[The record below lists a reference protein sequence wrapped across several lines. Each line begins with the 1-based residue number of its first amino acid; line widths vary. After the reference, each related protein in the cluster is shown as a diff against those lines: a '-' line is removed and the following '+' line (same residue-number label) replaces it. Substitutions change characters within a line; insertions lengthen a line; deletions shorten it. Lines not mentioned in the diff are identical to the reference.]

1 MRQDGSRKSTRVV
14 FLASLA
20 LLALV
25 VTVAL
30 FLSRD
35 VAVSEAQGGEIPLDR
50 GKQADAE
57 RLRGLADH
65 LQRTESECEDPSLM
79 QGRQAYAARLSA
91 QAARYLGSSVVR
103 TPVLNPGRIAEAER
117 LTEMA
122 RHFGAEPDLASSGLT
137 CIVVP

>member
-25 VTVAL
+25 GTVAL

-35 VAVSEAQGGEIPLDR
+35 VAVSEAQGGEIPLGR

-65 LQRTESECEDPSLM
+65 LQRTESE
-79 QGRQAYAARLSA
+79 
-91 QAARYLGSSVVR
+91 
-103 TPVLNPGRIAEAER
+103 
-117 LTEMA
+117 
-122 RHFGAEPDLASSGLT
+122 
-137 CIVVP
+137 